1 MDDTIDILNID
12 LEIRQIFLKET
23 EKLPTYQN
31 RLDDIEKMIENNVFT
46 NKVRNI
52 IEKSRTELSQHIENI
67 ISNRD
72 LNFYILESAM
82 YIETYKKILQEPE
95 KINFM
100 GKSVRKNKEKMKI
113 IKDYLNVAKKYIT
126 INIKMEEKKFVVLC
140 RNCNNKKDFDILEGD
155 IYVCVICSA
164 QQEVMKNISSYKDID
179 RINISSKYVYD
190 RKVHFRDCINQY
202 QGKQNSTIQQIVYDK
217 LEEQFELHNILVGDK
232 NTPKEIRF
240 QNISKEHISMFL
252 KELDFTKHYENI
264 NLIHYNLTNIK
275 PDDIGYLEDVLM
287 DDFDMLTEIYDILF
301 GKTIDRK
308 NFINTAYVLYQLL
321 IRHKHKCNKNDFTI
335 LKTLDRKIFHDSVL
349 RVCFE
354 ELGWTFQSYF

>member
-1 MDDTIDILNID
+1 MDDTIDILSID
-12 LEIRQIFLKET
+12 TEIRQIFTVET
-23 EKLPTYQN
+23 EKLPIYRK
-31 RLDDIEKMIENNVFT
+31 RLDDILKILENNRIS
-46 NKVRNI
+46 NKTRNI
-52 IEKSRTELSQHIENI
+52 LEKSKLDISEHIENI
-67 ISNRD
+67 STNRH

-82 YIETYKKILQEPE
+82 YIEAYRKILQEPE

-100 GKSVRKNKEKMKI
+100 GRSVRKNKDKI
-113 IKDYLNVAKKYIT
+113 KIVKNYLNVAKNYISVENK
-126 INIKMEEKKFVVLC
+126 IEDKKFLVVC
-140 RNCNNKKDFDILEGD
+140 QNCNNKKDFDILEGD
-155 IYVCVICSA
+155 VYVCIICSA

-202 QGKQNSTIQQIVYDK
+202 QGKQNSTISQDVYNK

-232 NTPKEIRF
+232 DTPKDIRF
-240 QNISKEHISMFL
+240 RNITKEHISMFL
-252 KELDFTKHYENI
+252 KELEFTKHYENI

-275 PDDIGYLEDVLM
+275 PDDIGYLEDRLM
-287 DDFDMLTEIYDILF
+287 DDFDTLTEKYDELF
-301 GKTIDRK
+301 KKNIDRK

-321 IRHKHKCNKNDFTI
+321 IRHRHKCNKNDFTI